1 MPEEE
6 FEGGKEEG
14 EKMQELKE
22 SKFLEEGRAQKCLL
36 GVVVMVFYLRK
47 EGCISSLRIKH
58 EQKGE

>member
-1 MPEEE
+1 
-6 FEGGKEEG
+6 
-14 EKMQELKE
+14 MQELKE